1 MTTVMEYLDE
11 YPVMFMFLLM
21 GLGMLLGRIKI
32 GGIGLEA
39 AAVLFLAIGVSAL
52 GAHLGIRVTIDEEL
66 GTVGLAIFA
75 FAIGNSAGKSFFR
88 SLKQASGPIAMMI
101 SVFIV
106 AAGVAYVLG
115 RYVFH
120 MDGALIAG
128 TFSGGITNTPAL
140 AAAGEASGNEPL
152 ATVGYAVAYLFGV
165 VGMIGAAY
173 FALRKADD
181 DPDEPTPVTH
191 FNVRVERDDCPTI
204 AQVSA
209 ELGGPIEIS
218 RLRRGET
225 GPIWIPH
232 EDDVLEKDDLATVVG
247 TLENVNDALH
257 HLGHRSSHSLRSDR
271 RFLDFRRNCRL
282 SLRFVVVSSHC
293 LSGNGL
299 WRPAHTRLN
308 ESGRNQCVAHCR
320 GKGCGHYLGR

>member
-106 AAGVAYVLG
+106 AAGVTYVLG

-140 AAAGEASGNEPL
+140 
-152 ATVGYAVAYLFGV
+152 
-165 VGMIGAAY
+165 
-173 FALRKADD
+173 
-181 DPDEPTPVTH
+181 
-191 FNVRVERDDCPTI
+191 
-204 AQVSA
+204 
-209 ELGGPIEIS
+209 
-218 RLRRGET
+218 
-225 GPIWIPH
+225 
-232 EDDVLEKDDLATVVG
+232 
-247 TLENVNDALH
+247 
-257 HLGHRSSHSLRSDR
+257 
-271 RFLDFRRNCRL
+271 
-282 SLRFVVVSSHC
+282 
-293 LSGNGL
+293 
-299 WRPAHTRLN
+299 
-308 ESGRNQCVAHCR
+308 
-320 GKGCGHYLGR
+320 CGIT

>member
-21 GLGMLLGRIKI
+21 GLGMLLGRLKI

-115 RYVFH
+115 R
-120 MDGALIAG
+120 
-128 TFSGGITNTPAL
+128 
-140 AAAGEASGNEPL
+140 
-152 ATVGYAVAYLFGV
+152 
-165 VGMIGAAY
+165 
-173 FALRKADD
+173 
-181 DPDEPTPVTH
+181 
-191 FNVRVERDDCPTI
+191 
-204 AQVSA
+204 
-209 ELGGPIEIS
+209 
-218 RLRRGET
+218 
-225 GPIWIPH
+225 
-232 EDDVLEKDDLATVVG
+232 
-247 TLENVNDALH
+247 
-257 HLGHRSSHSLRSDR
+257 
-271 RFLDFRRNCRL
+271 
-282 SLRFVVVSSHC
+282 
-293 LSGNGL
+293 
-299 WRPAHTRLN
+299 
-308 ESGRNQCVAHCR
+308 
-320 GKGCGHYLGR
+320 

>member
-21 GLGMLLGRIKI
+21 GLGMLLGRLKI

-140 AAAGEASGNEPL
+140 AAAGEAVEL
-152 ATVGYAVAYLFGV
+152 AAHGVRIVIYANQLTRAAFPSMENAARSILVHHRAHEIDKELLPIKDIIRLIEV
-165 VGMIGAAY
+165 V
-173 FALRKADD
+173 
-181 DPDEPTPVTH
+181 
-191 FNVRVERDDCPTI
+191 
-204 AQVSA
+204 
-209 ELGGPIEIS
+209 
-218 RLRRGET
+218 
-225 GPIWIPH
+225 
-232 EDDVLEKDDLATVVG
+232 
-247 TLENVNDALH
+247 
-257 HLGHRSSHSLRSDR
+257 
-271 RFLDFRRNCRL
+271 
-282 SLRFVVVSSHC
+282 
-293 LSGNGL
+293 
-299 WRPAHTRLN
+299 
-308 ESGRNQCVAHCR
+308 
-320 GKGCGHYLGR
+320 